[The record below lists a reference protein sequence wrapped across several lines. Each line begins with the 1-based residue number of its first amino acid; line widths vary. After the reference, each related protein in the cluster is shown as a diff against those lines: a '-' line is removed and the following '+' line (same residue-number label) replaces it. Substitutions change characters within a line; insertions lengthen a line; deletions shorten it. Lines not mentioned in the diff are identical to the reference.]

1 MARSTAARIVFLTIK
16 EETFMF
22 KFVAGM
28 LVGLI
33 LGVTAT
39 AYAAQV
45 IGSGSLNGWTVTKDG
60 EEVCSDPDVD
70 VGAKE
75 IECD

>member
-1 MARSTAARIVFLTIK
+1 MFLTIRG
-16 EETFMF
+16 EFH
-22 KFVAGM
+22 VQVCSWDVG
-28 LVGLI
+28 GLI